1 MLHLLNF
8 EKGCEKNTAVADV
21 QIVYWFLLA
30 PPIATENHAMG
41 GALSTAALAWLAV
54 AQSPSPPRRYSEVQ
68 LPPEKVHGV
77 IPGWVL

>member
-1 MLHLLNF
+1 
-8 EKGCEKNTAVADV
+8 
-21 QIVYWFLLA
+21 
-30 PPIATENHAMG
+30 MG

-77 IPGWVL
+77 IPGWV